1 MSDSASRSDR
11 SHEDAEV
18 RRDSTAY
25 DTYATGYAKHL
36 DPTLARAVE
45 RLIELADARPGM
57 RLLDVAT
64 GTGTALRFAARR
76 GATVVGVD
84 RSPGMLAMARN
95 PCRKLDLRHA
105 DVHALPFHD
114 GSFDAVTCGLSL
126 SHFSDC
132 DGALREMIR
141 VLRPGGRFV
150 ASAWG
155 EGSRLPTGVVDE
167 LLDRHGGAP
176 IGMELLDEETWLRP
190 KQGSLALCRAGFAD
204 VSVRTE
210 AFNGSFADPQKA
222 LVWTLGWPLT
232 ASRVARLHLGCRERF
247 RRESLEALAGSH
259 LSWRSVF
266 NFYVASKASA

>member
-1 MSDSASRSDR
+1 M
-11 SHEDAEV
+11 

-36 DPTLARAVE
+36 DPTLAGAVE
-45 RLIELADARPGM
+45 RLIELAGARPGM
-57 RLLDVAT
+57 RLLDLAT
-64 GTGTALRFAARR
+64 GTGTALRAAARQ

-84 RSPGMLAMARN
+84 RSPGMLAMARDLS
-95 PCRKLDLRHA
+95 RELDLRHA

-114 GSFDAVTCGLSL
+114 RNFDAATCGLSL
-126 SHFSDC
+126 SHFTDS
-132 DGALREMIR
+132 DGALREILR

-155 EGSRLPTGVVDE
+155 EGSRFPTGVVDE
-167 LLDRHGGAP
+167 LLDRHSAP
-176 IGMELLDEETWLRP
+176 IGMEVLDEETWLRP
-190 KQGSLALCRAGFAD
+190 EQGSLALRRAGFAD
-204 VSVRTE
+204 VSVRSE
-210 AFNGSFADPQKA
+210 AFSGSFADPEEA

-232 ASRVARLHLGCRERF
+232 ASRVARLHSGCRERF

-266 NFYVASKASA
+266 NFYAASKSGASA